1 MCVGNNDRCSLRIME
16 DESPLRSIQVFN
28 CVSPKLWL
36 EETTVMDFVQLTET
50 QRQAF
55 NENGYLIV
63 PQALDQATVDRLIEA
78 GDRLMESFEYEDYY
92 AHRRPGLI
100 QEEDVYASL
109 ITNSSTVPLIV
120 QLLGPNIH
128 ITNTALIY
136 KHPQAPETPA
146 LRNWHRDVG
155 VHLDLGHQALP
166 RVGLKIGYCLTDFT
180 EPNSGAT
187 MFVRKSNN
195 LSEPLPIPKGKVD
208 PLEFD
213 EPILRAGDA
222 YLFESRIYHAAALN
236 FTDQVAKVVIY
247 GYHYSW
253 VKPDYYLRHYDGKL
267 QPDAALLEKL
277 DDIGRQLLDA
287 GEGTDGRAAPNGIQW
302 PLVEW
307 AKQHGVMPE
316 EQTHVIEV

>member
-1 MCVGNNDRCSLRIME
+1 
-16 DESPLRSIQVFN
+16 
-28 CVSPKLWL
+28 
-36 EETTVMDFVQLTET
+36 MDFAQLTET
-50 QRQAF
+50 QRRDF

-63 PQALDQATVDRLIEA
+63 PQALDRATVDRLIEG

-100 QEEDVYASL
+100 QEEDAYASL

-136 KHPQAPETPA
+136 KHPQSPEMPTV
-146 LRNWHRDVG
+146 RNWHRDVG
-155 VHLDLGHQALP
+155 VNLDLGNRGLP

-180 EPNSGAT
+180 VPNSGAT

-208 PLEFD
+208 PLAFD

-222 YLFESRIYHAAALN
+222 FLFESRIYHAAALN

-253 VKPDYYLRHYDGKL
+253 VKPDYYLRHYNGRL
-267 QPDAALLEKL
+267 QPDVVLLEKL
-277 DDIGRQLLDA
+277 DDVGRQLLDA
-287 GEGTDGRAAPNGIQW
+287 GEGTDGRSAPNGIHW

-307 AKQHGVMPE
+307 AEHHGVMPE
-316 EQTHVIEV
+316 KQTHVVEV

>member
-1 MCVGNNDRCSLRIME
+1 
-16 DESPLRSIQVFN
+16 
-28 CVSPKLWL
+28 
-36 EETTVMDFVQLTET
+36 MDFVQLTDT
-50 QRQAF
+50 QRRDF

-63 PQALDQATVDRLIEA
+63 PQALDRATVDRLIEG

-100 QEEDVYASL
+100 QEEDAYASL

-136 KHPQAPETPA
+136 KHPQSPEMPTV
-146 LRNWHRDVG
+146 RNWHRDVG
-155 VHLDLGHQALP
+155 VNLDLGHRGLP

-180 EPNSGAT
+180 GPNSGAT

-222 YLFESRIYHAAALN
+222 FLFESRIYHAAGLN
-236 FTDQVAKVVIY
+236 FTDQVAKVAIY

-253 VKPDYYLRHYDGKL
+253 IKPDYYLRHYNGRL
-267 QPDAALLEKL
+267 QPDAVLLEKL
-277 DDIGRQLLDA
+277 DDAGRQLLDA
-287 GEGTDGRAAPNGIQW
+287 GEGTDGRSAPNGIHW

-307 AKQHGVMPE
+307 AEHHGVMPE
-316 EQTHVIEV
+316 KQTHVVEV

>member
-1 MCVGNNDRCSLRIME
+1 
-16 DESPLRSIQVFN
+16 
-28 CVSPKLWL
+28 
-36 EETTVMDFVQLTET
+36 MDLVQLTET
-50 QRQAF
+50 QRRDF

-63 PQALDQATVDRLIEA
+63 PQALDKAMVDRLIEG

-100 QEEDVYASL
+100 QEEDAYASL

-136 KHPQAPETPA
+136 KHPQAPEMPA
-146 LRNWHRDVG
+146 FRNWHRDVG
-155 VHLDLGHQALP
+155 VHLDLGHQSLP

-180 EPNSGAT
+180 VPNSGAT

-195 LSEPLPIPKGKVD
+195 FSGPLPIPKGKVD

-222 YLFESRIYHAAALN
+222 FLFESRIYHAAALN

-253 VKPDYYLRHYDGKL
+253 VKPDYYLRHYNGKL

-287 GEGTDGRAAPNGIQW
+287 EEGTDGRAAPNGIHW

-307 AKQHGVMPE
+307 AEQHGVMPE
-316 EQTHVIEV
+316 KQTQVIEV

>member
-1 MCVGNNDRCSLRIME
+1 
-16 DESPLRSIQVFN
+16 
-28 CVSPKLWL
+28 
-36 EETTVMDFVQLTET
+36 MDFVQLTET
-50 QRQAF
+50 QRRDF

-63 PQALDQATVDRLIEA
+63 PQALDQATVDRLIE
-78 GDRLMESFEYEDYY
+78 GSDRLMESFEYQDYY
-92 AHRRPGLI
+92 AHRRHGLI
-100 QEEDVYASL
+100 QEEDAFASL
-109 ITNSSTVPLIV
+109 INNSSTVPLIV

-146 LRNWHRDVG
+146 FRNWHRDVG
-155 VHLDLGHQALP
+155 VHLDLGHRGLP

-180 EPNSGAT
+180 GPNSGAT
-187 MFVRKSNN
+187 LFVRKSNN
-195 LSEPLPIPKGKVD
+195 FSEPLPIPKGEVD

-222 YLFESRIYHAAALN
+222 FLFESRIYHAAALN

-253 VKPDYYLRHYDGKL
+253 VKPDYYLRHYNGRL

-287 GEGTDGRAAPNGIQW
+287 EAGTDGRSAPNGIHW

-307 AKQHGVMPE
+307 AEHHNVMPE
-316 EQTHVIEV
+316 KQTHVVEV

>member
-1 MCVGNNDRCSLRIME
+1 
-16 DESPLRSIQVFN
+16 
-28 CVSPKLWL
+28 
-36 EETTVMDFVQLTET
+36 MDFVQLTEK
-50 QRQAF
+50 QRRDF

-63 PQALDQATVDRLIEA
+63 PQALDQATVDRLIEG

-92 AHRRPGLI
+92 AHRRPGLV
-100 QEEDVYASL
+100 QEEDAYASL
-109 ITNSSTVPLIV
+109 VTNASTVPLIV

-136 KHPQAPETPA
+136 KHPQKPETPEF
-146 LRNWHRDVG
+146 RNWHRDVG
-155 VHLDLGHQALP
+155 VHLDLGHRELP
-166 RVGLKIGYCLTDFT
+166 RVGLKIGYCLTDFD

-222 YLFESRIYHAAALN
+222 YLFESRLYHAAALN

-253 VKPDYYLRHYDGKL
+253 VKQDYYLRHYNGRV
-267 QPDAALLEKL
+267 QPDAALLDKL
-277 DDIGRQLLDA
+277 DDVGRQLLDA
-287 GEGTDGRAAPNGIQW
+287 EEGTDGRSAPNGIHW

-307 AKQHGVMPE
+307 AEHHNVMPE
-316 EQTHVIEV
+316 QQTQVVEV

>member
-1 MCVGNNDRCSLRIME
+1 
-16 DESPLRSIQVFN
+16 
-28 CVSPKLWL
+28 
-36 EETTVMDFVQLTET
+36 MDFVQLTET
-50 QRQAF
+50 QRRDF

-63 PQALDQATVDRLIEA
+63 SQALDRATVDRLIEG

-100 QEEDVYASL
+100 QEEDAYASL

-136 KHPQAPETPA
+136 KHPQAPEMPTV
-146 LRNWHRDVG
+146 RNWHRDVG
-155 VHLDLGHQALP
+155 VNLDLGHRGLP

-180 EPNSGAT
+180 GPNSGAT

-222 YLFESRIYHAAALN
+222 FLFESRIYHAAALN
-236 FTDQVAKVVIY
+236 FTDQIAKVAIY

-253 VKPDYYLRHYDGKL
+253 IKPDYYLRHYNDKL
-267 QPDAALLEKL
+267 QPDAALLAKL
-277 DDIGRQLLDA
+277 DDVGRQLLDA
-287 GEGTDGRAAPNGIQW
+287 GEGTDGRSAPNGIHW

-307 AKQHGVMPE
+307 AEHHGVMPE
-316 EQTHVIEV
+316 KQTHVVEV